1 MSEANLLKMNL
12 EYWIAWRYLVTKRKE
27 KFLGL
32 ISIIAILGVV
42 VGVAALM
49 VVIAVMSGFSQD
61 LRDKIVGN
69 YSHITIT
76 AESGI
81 EDEEALIGQLRS
93 ISQIR
98 GISVFIDGQ
107 ALVRTSQRLFGVK
120 VRGIDP
126 KTISQVNKIEEYLI
140 EGDVLNLDSQGAVVG
155 KELARFLGLQLAD
168 RLSLQASK
176 EKIYDLK
183 VDGIFSSGMYEY
195 DSELVFLHIN
205 QAKQMFKLR
214 NASGIAITLNNLDKT
229 ALVKDEIQR
238 ILGYNYY
245 VRTWIEAN
253 QNFFAALKLE
263 KVTMFIILSL
273 IVLVAAFNIASTL
286 IVMVVQKTRDIGIL
300 KALGMTRRRIRRIF
314 AYEGL
319 TIGIIGIT
327 LGAWLGWLICFL
339 LKRYQFIK
347 LPADIYYLDH
357 LPVSLSLWPDV
368 FLIIIAAL
376 IITVLS
382 TIYPALRAGRLRPV
396 EALRYE

>member
-1 MSEANLLKMNL
+1 MNL

-49 VVIAVMSGFSQD
+49 IVIGVMSGFSQD

-76 AESGI
+76 ADSGI
-81 EDEEALIGQLRS
+81 EDPEAVIGKLMS
-93 ISQIR
+93 ISSQIQ
-98 GISVFIDGQ
+98 GISPFVDGQ
-107 ALVRTSQRLFGVK
+107 ALVRADERVFGVK
-120 VRGIDP
+120 IRGIDP
-126 KTISQVNKIEEYLI
+126 KTISQVNKIDEYLI
-140 EGDVLNLDSQGAVVG
+140 EGDILNLDPKGAILG
-155 KELARFLGLQLAD
+155 KEMARFLGLQLGD

-183 VDGIFSSGMYEY
+183 VEGIFSSGMYEY
-195 DSELVFLHIN
+195 DSELVLLHID

-214 NASGIAITLNNLDKT
+214 NPSGIAITLNNLDKA
-229 ALVKDEIQR
+229 ALMKDDIQQM
-238 ILGYNYY
+238 LGYSYY
-245 VRTWIEAN
+245 VSTWIEAN
-253 QNFFAALKLE
+253 QSFFAALKLE

-286 IVMVVQKTRDIGIL
+286 IVMVVQKTKDIGIL

-314 AYEGL
+314 TYEGL
-319 TIGIIGIT
+319 TIGIIGIA
-327 LGAWLGWLICFL
+327 LGTCLGWFICFL

-357 LPVSLSLWPDV
+357 LPVSLSFWPDV
-368 FLIIIAAL
+368 ALIVAAAL
-376 IITVLS
+376 VITVLS
-382 TIYPALRAGRLRPV
+382 TIYPALRAGRLKPV